1 MLYLKFVDAID
12 VNLKDPSSPLQPELC
27 VKLKHQ
33 AEQRCAGLDGALLWT
48 LKLAVKPPKPL
59 SIMWEQLAL
68 EQAQKLLVI
77 TALVLLAVD
86 SVESAVAT
94 VDVVVA
100 RLAAVEVRSAGPAT
114 LVEELTLAHQWW
126 REEAAVWLAQ
136 LACLWLAEWLSR
148 FEPLKKMMAC

>member
-33 AEQRCAGLDGALLWT
+33 VEQRCAGLDGALLWT

-68 EQAQKLLVI
+68 EQAQKLVI
-77 TALVLLAVD
+77 TALVPLAVD

-94 VDVVVA
+94 VDVVVGP
-100 RLAAVEVRSAGPAT
+100 LAAVEVRSAGPAT

-126 REEAAVWLAQ
+126 REEAAV
-136 LACLWLAEWLSR
+136 
-148 FEPLKKMMAC
+148 